1 MKTIYK
7 IILVTLAFAVLGIL
21 YFFRYT
27 TFKAGSDEILLY
39 NPFTI
44 DEVVFRDNYEKATGF
59 LDNGDSTSA
68 KKYFAKAIKY
78 RGTHNEKVRENIY
91 SCGNGF
97 WEYKQDKLLKFSNCY
112 ANLGML
118 DSAMTCL
125 EPALY
130 NFERY
135 HYPTEDQFFRLA
147 IEKYGRDEVISEL
160 KSTLSN
166 IQEIDCFM
174 CSDYYFEFKGIK
186 VGLDESD
193 IETNEDELFEKLKK
207 KYCG

>member
-7 IILVTLAFAVLGIL
+7 IILVISALAVLGIL

-27 TFKAGSDEILLY
+27 TFKAGSFETLFY
-39 NPFTI
+39 NPFAI
-44 DEVVFRDNYEKATGF
+44 DEVVFRDKYEKAIDF
-59 LDNGDSTSA
+59 LDKGDTASA
-68 KKYFAKAIKY
+68 KIFFSKAIKY
-78 RGTHNEKVRENIY
+78 RGTHNEEIRENIY
-91 SCGNGF
+91 SCGNGL
-97 WEYKQDKLLKFSNCY
+97 WEYKQDKLLKFSKCY
-112 ANLGML
+112 ENLGML

-147 IEKYGRDEVISEL
+147 IKKYGKDEVINEL
-160 KSTLSN
+160 RFALTN

-186 VGLDESD
+186 VGLDLND
-193 IETNEDELFEKLKK
+193 METDENELFEKLKK
-207 KYCG
+207 KYCD